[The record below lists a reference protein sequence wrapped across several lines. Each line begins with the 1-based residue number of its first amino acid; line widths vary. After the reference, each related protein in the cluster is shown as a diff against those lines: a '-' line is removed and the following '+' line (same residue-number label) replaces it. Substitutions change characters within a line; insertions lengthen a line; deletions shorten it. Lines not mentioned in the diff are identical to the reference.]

1 MPVSWTI
8 LIVLALSGL
17 GYLATR
23 SRAVRL
29 AGGDIRKLHSRP
41 SYYGW
46 NAALLIGVPALFVT
60 AIWRFLWP
68 ATSPA
73 AEISVELAADW
84 TKRQMAIRNSAGS
97 AVSRAAFQP

>member
-68 ATSPA
+68 ATSPVL
-73 AEISVELAADW
+73 ISAVALILAA
-84 TKRQMAIRNSAGS
+84 AGLAFALTRTAPRP
-97 AVSRAAFQP
+97 AVSVSAR